1 MRIKIKL
8 TAIMLLILIIP
19 MIAVNII
26 SSNRIKNYAAYV
38 SKNDY
43 GNLIDTQSACLGA
56 YFENCI
62 SGIKS
67 VSADDSVKALLA
79 GTGSDEAALDFIT
92 GFKNGELAID
102 TVLVCDLDGNIMVST
117 DKSYKGKHASE
128 LKIDFINSGS
138 GVSDFYYYGAGIN
151 KRVVYV
157 ISRYV
162 YSDDN
167 EKIGTVDFIYNSGYF
182 QKIISNSDKNENA
195 VCAVADSSGNIFRS
209 SINVYNHYS
218 KMDLPESVSAQLSA
232 VFNDGIQAP
241 VTIEYTQDS
250 KMNTIICS
258 PISGSDWVSIYII
271 DSQSI
276 MSAAGR
282 YNSQTGTVSFFL
294 VIAAIIVIVVF
305 TFKFTKPVNMMMNVV
320 KQQRG
325 GNSQARFET
334 EGNDEFTHI
343 CSELNKLLDKMV
355 ESEYRYKAIVEMTNN
370 IIFEVNLI
378 KDNVFVSSSFN
389 KKFSFRPKSD
399 KLEDSFLCKARVH
412 KDDKDRFDADI
423 EKLLSTDMNHLQGEY
438 RIKDIYGDFSW
449 TMIRAAKFYDRNQTP
464 SKIIGVIV
472 DIDRDKKS
480 MINLEQR
487 ANFDALTHLYNRPHL
502 IKTLE
507 EEIKATPAEG
517 SLGAVMFVDL
527 DNFKYFNDT
536 FGHSCGDEVLKF
548 VADTLKEVAY
558 DKGFAGRLGGDEFVI
573 CIRNLKLYGDAGE
586 YAQEIISTLAK
597 GYESDISGQLHQVHC
612 SIGISFI
619 HINGEEAEDI
629 IKAADNAMYEVKK
642 HGKGNFSYAKSE

>member
-8 TAIMLLILIIP
+8 AVIMLLTLIIP
-19 MIAVNII
+19 LTVVSII
-26 SSNRIKNYAAYV
+26 GSGRIKDYADDI
-38 SKNDY
+38 SKKNY
-43 GNLIDTQSACLGA
+43 GNVVDSQSSCIGA

-67 VSADDSVKALLA
+67 VSADESVKALL
-79 GTGSDEAALDFIT
+79 TGSGSSEDALDFIIS
-92 GFKNGELAID
+92 FKNGELAID
-102 TVLVCDLDGNIMVST
+102 TVLVCDLDKNILAST
-117 DKSYKGKHASE
+117 DKAYDGRSASE
-128 LKIDFINSGS
+128 LNIDFIGSGE
-138 GVSDFYYYGAGIN
+138 GVSDMYYFGAGIS

-162 YSDDN
+162 YSDEN
-167 EKIGTVDFIYNSGYF
+167 EPVGTVDFIYNSGYF
-182 QKIISNSDKNENA
+182 QKIITSSDKDENV
-195 VCAVADSSGNIFRS
+195 VCAVADHSGNIFRT
-209 SINVYNHYS
+209 SIAVMNHYS
-218 KMDLPESVSAQLSA
+218 KLEVPEDVAAQISDI
-232 VFNDGIQAP
+232 FSNGIKAP
-241 VTIEYTQDS
+241 VTIEY
-250 KMNTIICS
+250 KMGNKRNTIICS
-258 PISGSDWVSIYII
+258 PISGSDWMSICFI
-271 DSQSI
+271 DSQGIISNA
-276 MSAAGR
+276 SR
-282 YNSQTGTVSFFL
+282 YNSPVTSAVFISL
-294 VIAAIIVIVVF
+294 IAAIAAIIVFIIR
-305 TFKFTKPVNMMMNVV
+305 FTKPVDMMMNVV
-320 KQQRG
+320 RQQRG
-325 GNSQARFET
+325 GNTQARFECD
-334 EGNDEFTHI
+334 GNDEFTHI
-343 CSELNKLLDKMV
+343 THELNKLLDKMV

-487 ANFDALTHLYNRPHL
+487 ANYDALTHLYNRPHF
-502 IKTLE
+502 IKTLD

-517 SLGAVMFVDL
+517 SLGALMFIDL

-548 VADTLKEVAY
+548 VADTLKEVSY
-558 DKGFAGRLGGDEFVI
+558 DKGFAGRLGGDEFVV

-586 YAQEIISTLAK
+586 YANEIISTLAK
-597 GYESDISGQLHQVHC
+597 GYDSDISHQVHQVHC

-619 HINGEEAEDI
+619 HINGENAEDL
-629 IKAADNAMYEVKK
+629 IKSADNAMYDVKK
-642 HGKGNFSYAKSE
+642 HGKGNFAYAKSE

>member
-8 TAIMLLILIIP
+8 AVIMLLILIIP
-19 MIAVNII
+19 ITAVSVIA
-26 SSNRIKNYAAYV
+26 SGRIKDYADYI
-38 SKNDY
+38 SKKNY
-43 GNLIDTQSACLGA
+43 GNVADAQSSCLGA

-67 VSADDSVKALLA
+67 VSADESVRALL
-79 GTGSDEAALDFIT
+79 TGIGSSEDALDFIIS
-92 GFKNGELAID
+92 FKNGELAID
-102 TVLVCDLDGNIMVST
+102 TVLVCDLDGNIMATT
-117 DKSYKGKHASE
+117 DKSYDGKNASE
-128 LKIDFINSGS
+128 LNIEFIGSGA
-138 GVSDFYYYGAGIN
+138 GVSDLCYFGAGIN

-167 EKIGTVDFIYNSGYF
+167 EPIGTVDFIYNSGYF
-182 QKIISNSDKNENA
+182 QKIISNFGKEDNT
-195 VCAVADSSGNIFRS
+195 VCAIADHSGNIFRT
-209 SINVYNHYS
+209 SIAVMNHYS
-218 KMDLPESVSAQLSA
+218 KMEVPENVEAQLSDI
-232 VFNDGIQAP
+232 FSNGLKAP
-241 VTIEYTQDS
+241 VTIEYKLGT
-250 KMNTIICS
+250 KRNTIICA
-258 PISGSDWVSIYII
+258 PISGSDWISICMIDTKDII
-271 DSQSI
+271 SDASK
-276 MSAAGR
+276 
-282 YNSQTGTVSFFL
+282 YNSRMNAVVYIS
-294 VIAAIIVIVVF
+294 VIAAIAAIIVFIVR
-305 TFKFTKPVNMMMNVV
+305 FTKPVDMMMNVV
-320 KQQRG
+320 RQQRG
-325 GNSQARFET
+325 GNSQVRFEC
-334 EGNDEFTHI
+334 EGNDEFTQI
-343 CSELNKLLDKMV
+343 TYELNKLLDKMV

-487 ANFDALTHLYNRPHL
+487 ANYDALTHLYNRPHF
-502 IKTLE
+502 IKTLD

-517 SLGAVMFVDL
+517 SLGALMFVDL

-548 VADTLKEVAY
+548 VADTLKEVSY

-586 YAQEIISTLAK
+586 YANEIISTLAK
-597 GYESDISGQLHQVHC
+597 GYDSDVSGQLHQVHC

-619 HINGEEAEDI
+619 HINGENAEDLI
-629 IKAADNAMYEVKK
+629 NAADNAMYDVKK
-642 HGKGNFSYAKSE
+642 HGKGNFAYAKSE